1 MHRQLLKQP
10 KNRANVWLFF
20 KNGEFIMND
29 AVQNAIINYILK
41 LKHSHVKEFHPD
53 TIREHFSQYQILP
66 NFGQLINSA
75 IDKLVKQGKII
86 KKYLICNP
94 ENIRERKVFTRKADI
109 PEEIDFDFVTIY
121 VEPDSIKTVYSF
133 EKKA

>member
-1 MHRQLLKQP
+1 
-10 KNRANVWLFF
+10 
-20 KNGEFIMND
+20 MND

-86 KKYLICNP
+86 KKYLIYNP
-94 ENIRERKVFTRKADI
+94 ENSRERKVFTRKADI
-109 PEEIDFDFVTIY
+109 PKEIDFDFVTIY